1 MFLGSNESPRNGLP
15 TYNIQT
21 DRQTDRQT
29 DVLESTRKKNI
40 YIAKGYVRIDIT
52 FKLD

>member
-1 MFLGSNESPRNGLP
+1 MKALEMGYPP
-15 TYNIQT
+15 ITYKQT
-21 DRQTDRQT
+21 DRQTDRLI
-29 DVLESTRKKNI
+29 DRCTRVNQKKNI